1 MRRFISAVAIF
12 RFGTTLLAQPFPSK
26 LIEIANSFAVGGAN
40 DLNVRAL
47 QVVAERILGVPLVQ
61 TFRQGGGGVV
71 GSTEVANVTPN
82 GYKLLVVTS
91 GELTAAPNLTKTTY
105 TLDSF
110 VFIDH
115 ISSKPY
121 GVVAKTDSPSKDIS
135 EFLRAAKERPDK
147 YTIGTTPTGGTF
159 LTAKH
164 FIIRGGV
171 PLTRVPYGGAGPAM
185 VGVLGGHID
194 SVRAPLAAA
203 EAQIKGGALRL
214 LAVSGSARVRGHE
227 TVPTRKEFGIE
238 ALFVQWTGIVAPR
251 GVPADRIVFLRD
263 ALARIAKNQAYLKAA
278 ERRLSTWHISLRRSS
293 RSRCARRTR
302 RSRRWSR
309 TWASRCCSEHHAR
322 LTHRRGALERS
333 KGAAAPSSVVI
344 VNPNWRRESD
354 AQI

>member
-12 RFGTTLLAQPFPSK
+12 SFGTTVLAQPFPAK
-26 LIEIANSFAVGGAN
+26 PIEVVNSFAAGGAN
-40 DLNVRAL
+40 DLNVRAM

-71 GSTEVANVTPN
+71 GSTEVANATPD

-105 TLDSF
+105 SLDSF
-110 VFIDH
+110 AFIGR

-121 GVVAKTDSPSKDIS
+121 GVVVKTDSPWKDIS

-147 YTIGTTPTGGTF
+147 YTVGTTPTGGMF

-171 PLTRVPYGGAGPAM
+171 PLTTVPYGGAGPAM

-194 SVRAPLAAA
+194 SVWAPLAAA
-203 EAQIKGGALRL
+203 EAQIKSGALRL

-227 TVPTRKEFGIE
+227 TVPALKELSIE
-238 ALFVQWTGIVAPR
+238 APFVQWTGIVAPR

-263 ALARIAKNQAYLKAA
+263 ALARIAKDEAYLTAA
-278 ERRLSTWHISLRRSS
+278 EKTGIEVAYLPAQEFEKQVREEDQ
-293 RSRCARRTR
+293 AFK
-302 RSRRWSR
+302 
-309 TWASRCCSEHHAR
+309 
-322 LTHRRGALERS
+322 ALV
-333 KGAAAPSSVVI
+333 KDLGITV
-344 VNPNWRRESD
+344 
-354 AQI
+354 Q